1 MDGFYLKDTRLWI
14 SVKYI
19 YMYIYVRQIIGLFL
33 IFTQFLS
40 FELNLNLFSNFEL
53 VLIFLFFKF

>member
-1 MDGFYLKDTRLWI
+1 MNIGKKNI
-14 SVKYI
+14 YI